1 MFFLK
6 LTLTKLTKDF
16 QDLFPAF
23 ESQDNM
29 QIEYIQVNMLM
40 FLKNPIKRC

>member
-6 LTLTKLTKDF
+6 VTLWQLKKDF
-16 QDLFPAF
+16 QDFFSAF
-23 ESQDNM
+23 EGQDNI
-29 QIEYIQVNMLM
+29 QIEYIQINMLM